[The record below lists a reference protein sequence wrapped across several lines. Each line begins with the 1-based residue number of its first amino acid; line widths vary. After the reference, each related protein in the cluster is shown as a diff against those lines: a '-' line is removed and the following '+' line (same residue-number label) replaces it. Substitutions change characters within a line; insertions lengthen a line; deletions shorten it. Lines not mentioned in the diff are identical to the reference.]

1 MVQIRNNIPRSLS
14 LYFAFHVAVVD
25 LDIGSDGEEKIN
37 ESDLLESIH
46 ECLYC
51 SRPLVCASSQL
62 IKVCARPRCRFGKNQ
77 LKNKPKVVV
86 DREVVAKWFKDQESS
101 ESAESDNEVVDKF
114 LEDER
119 QRKKREYFQRLK
131 PGVNPNAVETMTSL
145 EIETRNLAVHKG
157 QSKAGS
163 KDRGGRS
170 SSSSGIYDMI
180 EKNRLRLQQLDDAT
194 DAEDDDTVQISSR

>member
-1 MVQIRNNIPRSLS
+1 MGSL
-14 LYFAFHVAVVD
+14 
-25 LDIGSDGEEKIN
+25 K
-37 ESDLLESIH
+37 
-46 ECLYC
+46 
-51 SRPLVCASSQL
+51 
-62 IKVCARPRCRFGKNQ
+62 
-77 LKNKPKVVV
+77 
-86 DREVVAKWFKDQESS
+86 ESS
-101 ESAESDNEVVDKF
+101 ESAESDNEVVEKF

-163 KDRGGRS
+163 KDRAGGGGGS

-194 DAEDDDTVQISSR
+194 DAEDDTVQISSR